1 MDPLSW
7 KAGSSAIWFDYVG
20 MGEDQEMQ
28 FDAVL
33 SPTSLDQISALPEEA
48 ERIGFVAQWSTETQ
62 HDPFLPL
69 ALIAEN
75 TQRLQMGTAV
85 AI

>member
-1 MDPLSW
+1 LDPLSW
-7 KAGSSAIWFDYVG
+7 KVGSSVIWFDYVG
-20 MGEDQEMQ
+20 IGEDQEME

-33 SPTSLDQISALPEEA
+33 PPTSLNQNSALAEDA
-48 ERIGFVAQWSTETQ
+48 ERIGFDALWSTETQ
-62 HDPFLPL
+62 LDPFLPL